1 MDVEIFGR
9 KVWIHGIQ
17 GRVSGLR
24 SWTETHT
31 TTSGGQVRD
40 CGPGG
45 LQVDAPR
52 VNVHTTHHQS
62 FWVISPSGREWQG
75 KGNYP
80 LREGQEVRVLWAGL
94 GGQTTTGHVVMHNR
108 TLQKLW
114 TNPQDLPRALSFHG
128 IKRLTLKYLAVMALV
143 FGFFLF
149 LTLSINEASR
159 NDTYNRD
166 PGTAF
171 FFIGLLACLVL
182 VAIGALHRVRM
193 IRDNQSEAL
202 SVIQKAVANN
212 PKLQE
217 SLSA

>member
-75 KGNYP
+75 RGNYP
-80 LREGQEVRVLWAGL
+80 LREGQEVRVLWAGIR
-94 GGQTTTGHVVMHNR
+94 GGISTGHVVMHNR

-114 TNPQDLPRALSFHG
+114 TNPVDLPRALSFHG

-143 FGFFLF
+143 FGFFVYLS
-149 LTLSINEASR
+149 LSIDASTPTR
-159 NDTYNRD
+159 HGQGDNLV
-166 PGTAF
+166 F
-171 FFIGLLACLVL
+171 FGLLACLVL
-182 VAIGALHRVRM
+182 VAIGALHRLRM

-202 SVIQKAVANN
+202 SVIQKAVAND
-212 PKLQE
+212 PELQQ

>member
-1 MDVEIFGR
+1 MDIEIFGR
-9 KVWIHGIQ
+9 KVWIYGIQ

-24 SWTETHT
+24 AWTETHT

-62 FWVISPSGREWQG
+62 FWVIAPSGREWQG
-75 KGNYP
+75 RGNYP

-108 TLQKLW
+108 TLQKFW
-114 TNPQDLPRALSFHG
+114 TNPVDLPRALSFHG
-128 IKRLTLKYLAVMALV
+128 IKRLTLKYLAVLAVV
-143 FGFFLF
+143 FGVSLYFP
-149 LTLSINEASR
+149 LTYSDA
-159 NDTYNRD
+159 
-166 PGTAF
+166 GTGAF
-171 FFIGLLACLVL
+171 FKGLFACLVL
-182 VAIGALHRVRM
+182 VAIGAMHRMRM

>member
-9 KVWIHGIQ
+9 KVWIYGIQ

-75 KGNYP
+75 RGNYP
-80 LREGQEVRVLWAGL
+80 LREGQEVRILWAGL

-108 TLQKLW
+108 TLQKFW
-114 TNPQDLPRALSFHG
+114 TNPQDLPRALTFHG
-128 IKRLTLKYLAVMALV
+128 IKRLTLKYLAVLAVV
-143 FGFFLF
+143 FGVSLYFPLTYSDAGTGVFFKGLF
-149 LTLSINEASR
+149 
-159 NDTYNRD
+159 
-166 PGTAF
+166 
-171 FFIGLLACLVL
+171 ACLVL
-182 VAIGALHRVRM
+182 VAIGAMHRARV
-193 IRDNQSEAL
+193 IRDNQNEAL
-202 SVIQKAVANN
+202 AVIQKAVADDSE
-212 PKLQE
+212 LQQ

>member
-9 KVWIHGIQ
+9 KVWIYGIQ

-24 SWTETHT
+24 AWTETHT

-75 KGNYP
+75 RGNYP

-108 TLQKLW
+108 TLQKFW
-114 TNPQDLPRALSFHG
+114 TNPVDLPRELTFHG

-182 VAIGALHRVRM
+182 VAIGAMHRMRM

-202 SVIQKAVANN
+202 SVIQKAVAND
-212 PKLQE
+212 PELQR
-217 SLSA
+217 SLLA

>member
-1 MDVEIFGR
+1 MDIEIFGR

-75 KGNYP
+75 RGNYP

-114 TNPQDLPRALSFHG
+114 TNPVDLPRALSFHG
-128 IKRLTLKYLAVMALV
+128 IKHLTLKYLAVMALV
-143 FGFFLF
+143 FGFSLY
-149 LTLSINEASR
+149 LTRSINASTPTS
-159 NDTYNRD
+159 NEDGD
-166 PGTAF
+166 PF
-171 FFIGLLACLVL
+171 IVIGLLVCLAL
-182 VAIGALHRVRM
+182 LAIGAIHRMRM
-193 IRDNQSEAL
+193 IRRNQIEAL